1 MRGPP
6 REQPRASSPR
16 FYPKV
21 TRLRSLPSPATRLF
35 PPTCVG
41 RDAKCDDELET
52 AGSVNHRWPVFRS
65 SLWASKS
72 LQTDLWTEKSAPA
85 GRMKTRQ
92 PDCAVRFHWRGEPSV
107 PI

>member
-21 TRLRSLPSPATRLF
+21 TRLRTLPSPATRLF

-41 RDAKCDDELET
+41 RDAKCDDFFLET
-52 AGSVNHRWPVFRS
+52 VSAGFVNHRWPVFRS
-65 SLWASKS
+65 SLLASKPPNRPLDRKICTS
-72 LQTDLWTEKSAPA
+72 WANENATT
-85 GRMKTRQ
+85 
-92 PDCAVRFHWRGEPSV
+92 
-107 PI
+107 